1 METVTMNPTRT
12 ASDRTVNAVCVDVI
26 DLVTV
31 KTPWGNKP
39 QVTLVFE
46 TDEED
51 QYGEQRI
58 LTRIFHKHTHQ
69 MSALSIAIKSWY
81 NRSLEEEEA
90 ISGLDLT
97 TLIDQQ
103 ARLKLAPTVTKN
115 GGSFDKIAEILPPG
129 EVHVQ
134 TFKYH
139 REED

>member
-1 METVTMNPTRT
+1 MEQTAITPTQT
-12 ASDRTVNAVCVDVI
+12 ASNRTVNAVCADVI
-26 DLVTV
+26 DLGTV

-39 QVTLVFE
+39 QVKLVFE

-69 MSALSIAIKSWY
+69 MSALSIAIKSWC

-97 TLIDQQ
+97 TLIGQQ
-103 ARLKLAPTVTKN
+103 ARLKLVATVTRN

-134 TFKYH
+134 PFKYH